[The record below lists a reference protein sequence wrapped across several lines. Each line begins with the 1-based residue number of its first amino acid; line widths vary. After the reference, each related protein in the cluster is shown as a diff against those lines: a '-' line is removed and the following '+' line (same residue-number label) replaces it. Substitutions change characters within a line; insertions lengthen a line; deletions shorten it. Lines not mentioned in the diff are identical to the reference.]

1 MCATFTEDDIGK
13 TVEDPNG
20 AAIGVVA
27 SVEGGTA
34 LVEPDPDATDSIK
47 AALGW
52 EQEPDETVPVEPS
65 SVDVI
70 TDEAVR
76 LESEYESGSAESP
89 TNAETG
95 TETAETADRDPVVEQ
110 DEDAGGRDIGAPE
123 DASTDVTTDEKAQV
137 EGEAGAN
144 RHEDNEDAPP
154 HGDRT
159 VTTERGEAD
168 DR

>member
-13 TVEDPNG
+13 TVEEPNG
-20 AAIGVVA
+20 AAIGIVA
-27 SVEGGTA
+27 SVEEGTA

-52 EQEPDETVPVEPS
+52 EHDPDETVPVEPA

-70 TDEAVR
+70 TGKAVR
-76 LESEYESGSAESP
+76 LEGDYESAAQESSTNAAES
-89 TNAETG
+89 
-95 TETAETADRDPVVEQ
+95 ETAETADRDPVVER
-110 DEDAGGRDIGAPE
+110 DEDTGGVRDVGDPE

-137 EGEAGAN
+137 EGEAGGD

-154 HGDRT
+154 DGDRT